1 MGRAVAQQLV
11 RRLVRVEGVDR
22 VADEGLLLDQ
32 YGVACGFV
40 RAVGATST
48 TCGVIA
54 ALMIWRL
61 PKLKADNEI
70 ESLVSREFAFLL
82 NLAGLI
88 VSIRAMFAQGPNFSR
103 ITLAIGCLMLA
114 AFFFYMGILLWPV
127 SD

>member
-1 MGRAVAQQLV
+1 MKQNQFPWLALGT
-11 RRLVRVEGVDR
+11 
-22 VADEGLLLDQ
+22 GLL
-32 YGVACGFV
+32 F
-40 RAVGATST
+40 
-48 TCGVIA
+48 
-54 ALMIWRL
+54 ALVLLLTEGYLPESKQGLPLLLRL
-61 PKLKADNEI
+61 FM
-70 ESLVSREFAFLL
+70 SEFAFLL